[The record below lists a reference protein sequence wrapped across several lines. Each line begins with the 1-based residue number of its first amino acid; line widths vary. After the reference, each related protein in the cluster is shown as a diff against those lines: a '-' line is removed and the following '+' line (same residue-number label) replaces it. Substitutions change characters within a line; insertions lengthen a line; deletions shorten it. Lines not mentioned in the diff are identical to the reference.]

1 MSVKLRMSHYYTSY
15 PCYIIVVSFS
25 PVCCPGGG
33 QVLLLRRG
41 RVATN
46 TTTGT
51 SQVRGHELEEKRCSE
66 KDL

>member
-1 MSVKLRMSHYYTSY
+1 MSIELRSSH
-15 PCYIIVVSFS
+15 IHVM
-25 PVCCPGGG
+25 
-33 QVLLLRRG
+33 LLLCHSPQFVVQVEGRWLLLHRG